1 MDIHPDNPYP
11 VHLHYWC
18 PLYSKERK
26 EMARA
31 LKPIPLTKTTVLYT
45 LKGTKALTTFLQ
57 STNVATRQWILR
69 GSQENSPDEDVGNNG
84 WHGERVGWGRLANTD
99 EIGET

>member
-1 MDIHPDNPYP
+1 MYLHRQERLLNSYLQRIPSADVASTFCTCGRKHQTPE
-11 VHLHYWC
+11 HLLLYC

-45 LKGTKALTTFLQ
+45 LKGTTALTTFLQ
-57 STNVATRQWILR
+57 STNVATRQWMQ
-69 GSQENSPDEDVGNNG
+69 GAGKGNGHDE
-84 WHGERVGWGRLANTD
+84 
-99 EIGET
+99 

>member
-1 MDIHPDNPYP
+1 
-11 VHLHYWC
+11 
-18 PLYSKERK
+18 
-26 EMARA
+26 MAKA

-69 GSQENSPDEDVGNNG
+69 RSQENSPDEDVGNNG
-84 WHGERVGWGRLANTD
+84 WRGERLANTD
-99 EIGET
+99 ENGET